1 MDFFNTMDFFLKGF
15 WFVAIPTTI
24 IFLIQTIMTFIG
36 VNASDGL
43 EADFDGDFDGGETPF
58 QLFSLRNLINFLLGF
73 SWTGITFYNLISNK
87 LALVLIAVLVGC
99 VFVYLFFL
107 IIKALM
113 KLSEDNSF
121 KISETIGKSAEVYLS
136 IPENKKG
143 KGKVILS
150 VKGALRELD
159 AITEGERIL
168 SNTNVRI
175 VGMENNVLVVEKL

>member
-1 MDFFNTMDFFLKGF
+1 
-15 WFVAIPTTI
+15 
-24 IFLIQTIMTFIG
+24 
-36 VNASDGL
+36 
-43 EADFDGDFDGGETPF
+43 
-58 QLFSLRNLINFLLGF
+58 
-73 SWTGITFYNLISNK
+73 
-87 LALVLIAVLVGC
+87 
-99 VFVYLFFL
+99 
-107 IIKALM
+107 M